1 MLIPIYTMAFTDFA
15 RPTAFGIF
23 DSDTDFQT
31 EADNM
36 VRFVKTKLGDDVLSV
51 ELTSKAIYCA
61 FEEASLQFG
70 AIINEFDIQ
79 SNLANSLG
87 QPTGSDIQNVYQRQT
102 LEFLLRQAEPY
113 AQEASYAGYQNQLS
127 GSITLERGR
136 QDYDLTTELVDVNGN
151 PLWSQG
157 PTGSLGRM
165 RVTEVFHYSP
175 AVAFRFFD
183 STSAI
188 NFLNNEFNFESFT
201 PETIFYVL
209 PVFEDLLRQGQ
220 MQLSQ
225 RVRRSNYSYR
235 IVGRNLRIYPVPIR
249 RNNSDNPRKLF
260 IRVSFPASTTGT
272 DGLNTDDDS
281 LYGISNMANI
291 PYNNIP
297 YNSINS
303 WGKQWI
309 REYTLALCMIILGF
323 IRGKVRNIPVPN
335 TDVQLN
341 YDDLLSRG
349 YEMKDKLE
357 TTIRDRLENMTYY
370 SLLEKEADKSDN
382 LMRQLRG
389 IPNPNGYMII
399 PG

>member
-1 MLIPIYTMAFTDFA
+1 MAFTDFA

-23 DSDTDFQT
+23 DAESAFQT

-36 VRFVKTKLGDDVLSV
+36 IRFVKTKLGDDVLSV
-51 ELTSKAIYCA
+51 ELSSKSIYCA
-61 FEEASLQFG
+61 FEEASLVFG

-79 SNLANSLG
+79 SNLANALG
-87 QPTGSDIQNVYQRQT
+87 QPTGSNVQNVYQRNT
-102 LEFLLRQAEPY
+102 LEFLIRQAEPY
-113 AQEASYAGYQNQLS
+113 AQEASYAGQQNQLS

-136 QDYDLTTELVDVNGN
+136 QDYDLTTELVNDGGT
-151 PLWSQG
+151 PLWQLG

-165 RVTEVFHYSP
+165 RVTEVFHFSP

-201 PETIFYVL
+201 PETVFYVL
-209 PVFEDLLRQGQ
+209 PVFEDLMRQGQ

-225 RVRRSNYSYR
+225 RVRRSNHSYR
-235 IVGRNLRIYPVPIR
+235 IIGRRLRIFPVPIR
-249 RNNSDNPRKLF
+249 ENNSDNPRKLF
-260 IRVSFPASTTGT
+260 IRVSFPASISGV
-272 DGLNTDDDS
+272 DGVNTMDES
-281 LYGISNMANI
+281 LFGISNMSNI
-291 PYNNIP
+291 PYSNIP
-297 YNSINS
+297 YGTINS
-303 WGKQWI
+303 WGQQWI
-309 REYTLALCMIILGF
+309 REYTLALSMIILGL

-335 TDVQLN
+335 ADVQLN

-349 YEMKDKLE
+349 FEIKEKME

-370 SLLEKEADKSDN
+370 SLLEKEADKSEN

-389 IPNPNGYMII
+389 VPMPNGYFIF